1 MKFRRSFFVFILIGL
16 LPTISGAAAKERL
29 ILGGNFN
36 EHSEMIP
43 HELLKKSETRLIRGF
58 IPASPF
64 IRGERELGSDAAVQ
78 NLKKAARDGQ
88 QIILCLKWDFKRGKW
103 RVPGPGTDLERKC
116 FQWVDD
122 LLMEVGDGVI
132 VLETINEVMVDTHEE
147 DVVPDD
153 SGNIPMVVF
162 QKRLVDH
169 LHDRG
174 KPPPIYMGAFTR
186 LDREHMQTHPITLA
200 MFDWINSDD
209 RITGTNFHI
218 HMPEFEGFKTYLEFI
233 RGHIPVK
240 PFIIT
245 EFSMVW
251 KYRAALKH
259 PIGRFVK
266 GKAFAEKYDRDP
278 ETTVRDFINLTID
291 QPVTQTEWNDFLRSQ
306 YWYDKD
312 FLDKACEI
320 MDAYGVRYAT
330 YAFQQ
335 GSSGPGKLGPDS
347 NPWILNP
354 LYSQVTAAGEN
365 GKVAVNEDFMSS
377 YGKWR

>member
-1 MKFRRSFFVFILIGL
+1 MNILIVML
-16 LPTISGAAAKERL
+16 LTVSGEAARERL

-43 HELLKKSETRLIRGF
+43 HELLKQSETRLIRGF

-64 IRGERELGSDAAVQ
+64 IRGQRQLGSDPAVQ

-88 QIILCLKWDFKRGKW
+88 QIILCLKWDFKKGNW
-103 RVPGPGTDLERKC
+103 RVPETDTELERKC

-122 LLMEVGDGVI
+122 LLLEVGDGVI
-132 VLETINEVMVDTHEE
+132 VLETINEVMIDTHEE
-147 DVVPDD
+147 DVLPDD
-153 SGNIPMVVF
+153 KGNIPMVVF

-169 LHDRG
+169 LHNRG
-174 KPPPIYMGAFTR
+174 DHPPIYMGAFTR
-186 LDREHMQTHPITLA
+186 LDREKMQVHPITLA
-200 MFDWINSDD
+200 LFEWINSDD

-233 RGHIPVK
+233 RDRIPDK

-259 PIGRFVK
+259 PIGRFAK
-266 GKAFAEKYDRDP
+266 GKAFAKKYNRDP
-278 ETTVRDFINLTID
+278 ETSVREFINLMVD

-312 FLDKACEI
+312 FIDKACEI

-347 NPWILNP
+347 NPWIVNP
-354 LYSQVTAAGEN
+354 IYSQVTAKGEN
-365 GKVAVNEDFMSS
+365 GNIAVNEDFMIG
-377 YGKWR
+377 YAKWR